1 MIEHAYQETYD
12 ILPHDV
18 DFTKHIK
25 PTQVLARLLTSA
37 GIDSES
43 KNGGV
48 DFLHEKGFTWVLSR
62 IAFEFEKQPYLF
74 NTVHSQTWVEA
85 NNKLINTRSFLV
97 SYPNGDVAIRATSY
111 FNYIKTLIFC
121 QLFIPLFTI
130 LNDINYV
137 NNPLLANYP
146 INPTSAGLEAPARIP
161 DVKEGAVF
169 QHTIAYNDMDY
180 NLHANSVRYLQ
191 WALDTYPMQQ
201 FIDKQ
206 IKRVDINYQH
216 EIGYGVTINLVKQ
229 ENENE
234 HIIAIKNPEGLTLC
248 KIKLLWTNKDE

>member
-12 ILPHDV
+12 ILPHEV
-18 DFTKHIK
+18 DFTKYIK
-25 PTQVLARLLTSA
+25 PSQVLARLLTSA
-37 GIDSES
+37 GIDSQS

-74 NTVHSQTWVEA
+74 DTVHSQTWVEA

-111 FNYIKTLIFC
+111 WSMIDMNTRKVVNLE
-121 QLFIPLFTI
+121 
-130 LNDINYV
+130 

-146 INPTSAGLEAPARIP
+146 INPTSAGLEAPARVA
-161 DVKEGAVF
+161 DVKEGQEF

-201 FIDKQ
+201 FADKQ

-216 EIGYGVTINLVKQ
+216 EIGYGVTVKLLKQ
-229 ENENE
+229 ENDNE
-234 HIIAIKNPEGLTLC
+234 HLIAIKNPEGVTLC
-248 KIKLLWTNKDE
+248 KIKLLWANKAA